1 MGEDSGLSEGIIQTL
16 INGGGDASAEYILQV
31 VSGKN
36 AGNGRVHVDLHDTK
50 HTISCLLPM
59 SCNGILEKQGEDGCQ
74 RGSVVQG
81 TGLSINTIAGKKVL
95 IMNTCEVLQKECE
108 MLTTP
113 DPKPFASA
121 PPASKPAFGG
131 RQGFGGN
138 NAFANRSSSFN
149 TGGSRGGGG
158 AGGRFHPVKSLNPFM
173 KDFQIKVRV
182 TQKAAIRHWK
192 NARGEGKLFN
202 VNLLDSEGTEIQATA
217 FNDTV
222 DNLYPR
228 FEEGKVFIIRKARV
242 KVSNKRF
249 THIKHEYCLDLADAE
264 VEMVQGDDGSIAAFQ
279 FEFKTIQ
286 DISDL
291 PANTFADTLGICT
304 AIGEVQN
311 FTSKKGN
318 ELTKRSF
325 TIVDQTSFSIECTLW
340 GDQATTFDPSN
351 LHKVIALQAA
361 KVGDYGG
368 KSLGINQ
375 YHVNPEV
382 PETQTM
388 QQWWSQNQ
396 GNVTAKALTTGRG
409 GGGGGNEPPI
419 PASEA
424 KQKGQGEN
432 VDYFNCRLQVT
443 LIPVKPEK
451 RPWYNSCPAEPEA
464 GQRKCLKKVMESG
477 AGWSC
482 PSCNRDFTNYIP
494 RWVIKVKAQ
503 DYADSLFLSGFDEV
517 GNTIIGVTA
526 AEAENMFEANPASYE
541 ALFTNAVGKTYNMR
555 LRAKTEFYQDEPRQR
570 VDIMSATALDLKDD
584 MAHLS
589 KEIKEML
596 VAA

>member
-1 MGEDSGLSEGIIQTL
+1 MGEESGLTEGCIQT
-16 INGGGDASAEYILQV
+16 IMNGGATNQEYILQV

-36 AGNGRVHVDLHDTK
+36 VPNGRVNVDLHDTK
-50 HTISCLLPM
+50 HTISCLLPV
-59 SCNGILEKQGEDGCQ
+59 SCNGILERPGDAGCE
-74 RGSVVQG
+74 RGSVLQG

-95 IMNTCEVLQKECE
+95 IMNTCEVLQRECE

-113 DPKPFASA
+113 DPKPIQAA
-121 PPASKPAFGG
+121 PQSKPAFSG
-131 RQGFGGN
+131 RTGFGGN
-138 NAFANRSSSFN
+138 NAFAQRSSAFN
-149 TGGSRGGGG
+149 TGGSRGGGGG

-182 TQKAAIRHWK
+182 TQKQSIRHWK

-264 VEMVQGDDGSIAAFQ
+264 VEMVQGGDDGSIAAFQ

-286 DISDL
+286 DLQDM
-291 PANTFADTLGICT
+291 PANTFSDTIGVCT

-325 TIVDQTSFSIECTLW
+325 TILDQSAFSIECTLW
-340 GDQATTFDPSN
+340 GDQATGFDMGN

-368 KSLGINQ
+368 KSLGVNQ
-375 YHVNPEV
+375 YHVAPDVPEV
-382 PETQTM
+382 QKM
-388 QQWWSQNQ
+388 QQWWSANQ
-396 GNVTAKALTTGRG
+396 GNVTAKALTVGR

-419 PASEA
+419 SAGEA
-424 KQKGQGEN
+424 KQKGQGDS
-432 VDYFNCRLQVT
+432 VAYFNCRLQVT

-451 RPWYNSCPAEPEA
+451 RPWYNSCPSEPGA
-464 GQRKCLKKVMESG
+464 GERKCLKKVMESG
-477 AGWSC
+477 SGWSC

-503 DYADSLFLSGFDEV
+503 DFSDSLFLSGFDEV

-541 ALFTNAVGKTYNMR
+541 ALFTNAVAKTYNMR
-555 LRAKTEFYQDEPRQR
+555 LRAKTEMYQDEPRQR
-570 VDIMSATALDLKDD
+570 VDIINATLLEPKED
-584 MAHLS
+584 MAFMS
-589 KEIKEML
+589 KRIKEL
-596 VAA
+596 LAC